1 MNKEFSLQVEVPVV
15 GIGPDAESTNNKVT
29 EINESSTDKQ
39 YPSAKSVWTL
49 FRTFITKIVQTIT
62 SASTDDE
69 IPTAKAVHDTV
80 QSVFSE
86 SITATSAAASAA
98 VLAENATNR
107 AATAAAAAEDLV
119 DELQEDIPV
128 VRDVMERGTGIIDE
142 AGVLLSAI
150 KTCSYTADFR
160 ENADTIPVVNLDG
173 AITITDIVASNVA
186 TLKLTHGS
194 TLQQSITPGSGLSIK
209 IAAGETCIWEI
220 TRTTAGTRAYIGVKY
235 IPDRFLPSVNE
246 NENENE

>member
-1 MNKEFSLQVEVPVV
+1 MKKEFEIKVEVPVV
-15 GIGPDAESTNNKVT
+15 GIGPDAESINNKVT

-49 FRTFITKIVQTIT
+49 FRTFIAKIVKTIT

-80 QSVFSE
+80 QSVFSQ
-86 SITATSAAASAA
+86 SINATAAATNAALLADSAATRAGNAAASAED
-98 VLAENATNR
+98 LAEELR
-107 AATAAAAAEDLV
+107 EDLPV
-119 DELQEDIPV
+119 VQDVMDRGEDIC
-128 VRDVMERGTGIIDE
+128 DE
-142 AGVLLSAI
+142 AEVLLSAI

-160 ENADTIPVVNLDG
+160 ENADVVPVVNLDG
-173 AITITDIVASNVA
+173 AITITDVVASNVA

-220 TRTTAGTRAYIGVKY
+220 TRTTSGTRAYIGVKY
-235 IPDRFLPSVNE
+235 IPDRFLPAENE